1 MQKTLNKQIFTLIQD
16 RRAAAEHILQRQKL
30 LEKEVVRFRN
40 RLQRLGF
47 LKDLANSKSRSL
59 RSLGK
64 MVINT
69 KSKSSKRGKKL
80 T

>member
-64 MVINT
+64 MVNNT

>member
-16 RRAAAEHILQRQKL
+16 RRAAADHILQMQKL

>member
-64 MVINT
+64 MVNNT
-69 KSKSSKRGKKL
+69 KS
-80 T
+80 